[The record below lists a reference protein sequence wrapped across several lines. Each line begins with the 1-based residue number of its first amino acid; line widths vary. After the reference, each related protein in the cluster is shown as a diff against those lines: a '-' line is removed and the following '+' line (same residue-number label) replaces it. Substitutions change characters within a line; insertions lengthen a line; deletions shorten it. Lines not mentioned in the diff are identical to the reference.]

1 MRELND
7 YPIAVIDDDYTADS
21 AGARVIRA
29 LVAAFEARGHKVL
42 AGLGVDD
49 ARAGRVLYTG
59 LSAVLVSIDGFADR
73 ETLIEALDA
82 IVSLAL
88 ARAPDLPVFLYGE
101 RRMPDDP
108 PVGLMERIDG
118 YLYLHEDTPGFMAGY
133 V

>member
-1 MRELND
+1 MRELDD
-7 YPIAVIDDDYTADS
+7 YPIAVVDDDYGAES
-21 AGARVIRA
+21 AGGRA
-29 LVAAFEARGHKVL
+29 VRGLVAAFEARGHRVL
-42 AGLGVDD
+42 AGLTVED

-73 ETLIEALDA
+73 DALIEALDR

-108 PVGLMERIDG
+108 PIALM
-118 YLYLHEDTPGFMAGY
+118 
-133 V
+133 